1 MKEQSTG
8 RSFIS
13 LSFASILVKIMSLL
27 YVPIIIRILGD
38 EGYGIY
44 LASYD
49 IFSLIYVITNSGM
62 QIAIAKQI
70 AEFVAINESQK
81 HFKSISD
88 WE

>member
-62 QIAIAKQI
+62 QIAISKQI
-70 AEFVAINESQK
+70 AEFVAINESQNILK
-81 HFKSISD
+81 AFQIG
-88 WE
+88 